1 MIVEWTGVLE
11 AVLAVC
17 GGFLRQPSRGRQR
30 LNSSSLSSDIPKLTH
45 PRLNGSGNLLAVA
58 SGPSDFAAHQ
68 KELASDPAHACLA
81 AASPALPRKFVSLNL
96 HHRLSVLGRAR
107 ERRKSR
113 DTTMADI
120 RKLTALEH
128 HFTRLLARRHT
139 RSLLRR
145 LTTLPPN
152 SVDFSSNDYL
162 SLSTHPDLHASFLS
176 LLQSPSPSQSS
187 SSSTSLSPSS
197 SSTTTS
203 SSPPLGSRGSRL
215 LDGNTPL
222 ATHLETLIPAHHRA
236 PAGILFNSGFEANV
250 GIFSSLPQ
258 PADVIVFDALIHAS
272 VHDGMRLSRVPAT
285 HRMPFAHNSVDG
297 LRRVLEAAVREVP
310 GVREGTANVFIGVEA
325 VYSMDGDVAPLVGML
340 DVVDDVLPRG
350 NGYVVVDEAHA
361 TGVFGELGR
370 GLVCELGVED
380 RVFARV
386 VTFGKALGAQ
396 GGEFPSLLS
405 TQRARD
411 YNESL
416 YGNADEIQ
424 HSDRPLY
431 PHNPLLPH
439 QLRPHPHLHNRAL
452 APLARPHQSHLRRPP
467 RRQNTTRKPPVPSP
481 PSKTNTSQLLTHLRT
496 LTLRTHSLLHALSPT
511 PLIALKPIP
520 ETHSLTP
527 IIPIFTPHPRSL
539 ANHCQARGYMVRPI
553 VAPTVP
559 RGAERVRVCLHAGN
573 TFAEVEGLVRAVRE
587 WVEGMVREE
596 GARDAE
602 IRTGTT
608 RQVGGGVRAAAME
621 KAKL

>member
-1 MIVEWTGVLE
+1 
-11 AVLAVC
+11 
-17 GGFLRQPSRGRQR
+17 
-30 LNSSSLSSDIPKLTH
+30 
-45 PRLNGSGNLLAVA
+45 
-58 SGPSDFAAHQ
+58 
-68 KELASDPAHACLA
+68 
-81 AASPALPRKFVSLNL
+81 
-96 HHRLSVLGRAR
+96 
-107 ERRKSR
+107 
-113 DTTMADI
+113 MADI

-197 SSTTTS
+197 SSTTTTTTTTTSSS

-396 GGEFPSLLS
+396 GAIVLCTPTTRSYLINYARTLIYTTAPSHPSLALIKATYDALLAGK
-405 TQRARD
+405 TQ
-411 YNESL
+411 
-416 YGNADEIQ
+416 
-424 HSDRPLY
+424 P
-431 PHNPLLPH
+431 
-439 QLRPHPHLHNRAL
+439 
-452 APLARPHQSHLRRPP
+452 
-467 RRQNTTRKPPVPSP
+467 
-481 PSKTNTSQLLTHLRT
+481 LLTHLRT

-511 PLIALKPIP
+511 PLIALNPIP